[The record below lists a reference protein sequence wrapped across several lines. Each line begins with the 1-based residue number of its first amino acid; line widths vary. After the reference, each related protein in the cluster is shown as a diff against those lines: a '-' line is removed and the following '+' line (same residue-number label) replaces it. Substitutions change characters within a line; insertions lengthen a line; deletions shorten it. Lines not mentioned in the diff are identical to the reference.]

1 MDLKKEVAEAL
12 DNAKQNGFDF
22 DGKSYEEIAEDIVQY
37 CSSLE
42 SADPAELVQYIHEY
56 FTN

>member
-12 DNAKQNGFDF
+12 DNAKENGFDF
-22 DGKSYEEIAEDIVQY
+22 EDQSYEEIAADIVQH

-42 SADPAELVQYIHEY
+42 NVDPAELVQYIHEY